1 MPPASTLASG
11 RDVYQESLA
20 GAEVAHDHGAEVIDR
35 GPRGTRPAAI
45 DPRSRTR
52 PSQAT
57 ALVFVS
63 EAGPCGEWRYRD
75 LTKTGSAGWGVAPA
89 LLPPQAGDGVHTERR
104 DAGPLARLR
113 RSGELT
119 PVEVP
124 AGDDD
129 ASHDLSRAGEEARGD
144 LSDVTDLIGDVLSVC
159 RFGQTRGRGTGRVP
173 RRRERR
179 D

>member
-11 RDVYQESLA
+11 RDVHQESLA
-20 GAEVAHDHGAEVIDR
+20 GAEVAHDHGAEVTDL
-35 GPRGTRPAAI
+35 GPIRTRPAAI

-52 PSQAT
+52 PSQ
-57 ALVFVS
+57 
-63 EAGPCGEWRYRD
+63 
-75 LTKTGSAGWGVAPA
+75 APA

-129 ASHDLSRAGEEARGD
+129 ASRDLSRAGEAARGA
-144 LSDVTDLIGDVLSVC
+144 LQAAQRCLNACV
-159 RFGQTRGRGTGRVP
+159 
-173 RRRERR
+173 RRHDRR
-179 D
+179 DPGRATWGPAHRRGLRAVVGPPPAPPIVFPA